1 MFTKIR
7 KAPILLALIVGI
19 VSAALTTQPA
29 HATVQYTTTHRNT
42 VMNDIVTAAGST
54 AYVLIM
60 GGTEPANVATADA
73 GTELAA
79 LPMSN
84 PIGTV
89 TNGVLT
95 MSAITGEPAVA
106 TGTPTHFLL
115 CTTSTVANCVAAS
128 STTRIAQG
136 TIGTSGADMN
146 FATTS
151 IVAAATVNISSW
163 TLTAAGP

>member
-1 MFTKIR
+1 MFTRIR
-7 KAPILLALIVGI
+7 KSSGILATLALTLVAAMLMP
-19 VSAALTTQPA
+19 SAQ
-29 HATVQYTTTHRNT
+29 ATVQYTTTHRNT
-42 VMNDIVTAAGST
+42 VMNDIVTAAGTT

-60 GGTEPANVATADA
+60 GGTEPVNVAAADS

-106 TGTPTHFLL
+106 TGTATHYLL
-115 CTTSTVANCVAAS
+115 CTTSNVANCTAAS

-151 IVAAATVNISSW
+151 IVAAATVNVSSW
-163 TLTAAGP
+163 TMTAAGP